1 MHEVSGA
8 WGWLEATALAQ
19 AMRSWLWLYPI
30 VEIIHITGFVVLVGA
45 VVMFDLRILGLSK
58 DIPVRALGG
67 HLLRWSVAGL
77 IFVVPAGLMMFAA
90 HPQEFATST
99 VFLLKMGLIGAAG
112 INAAM
117 FHTGVYRSVAGWDTG
132 TAAPSAAKMHALSSI
147 AIWIAVIS
155 CGRLLAYT

>member
-1 MHEVSGA
+1 MHAVSGG
-8 WGWLEATALAQ
+8 WGWLEETALAQ

-30 VEIIHITGFVVLVGA
+30 VEIIHIVGFVVVVGA
-45 VVMFDLRILGLSK
+45 VVMFDLRILGLSRT
-58 DIPVRALGG
+58 IPVRALGH

-77 IFVVPAGLMMFAA
+77 IFVVPAGLMMFTA
-90 HPQEFATST
+90 HPQEFATSN
-99 VFLLKMGLIGAAG
+99 VFLLKMALIGVAG

-117 FHTGVYRSVAGWDTG
+117 FHTGVYRSAARWDTG
-132 TAAPSAAKMHALSSI
+132 TAAPAIAKMHALLSI